1 MSLLPSA
8 VLRVAVLAVV
18 GTAASTACVAAET
31 PSGPV
36 PPDPYSQILPDSP
49 SQLEPLHLR
58 TLVDSC
64 MFYKRSVSI
73 ELRERTI
80 TISHEPDP
88 SLPMCTSPGRFEPVD
103 IALGAYPAGDYQV
116 EVYLK
121 GHRSP
126 WLRLP
131 FHVSGIATTLQFPP
145 PPRPIANYSGLWGNA
160 QESGWGLTLE
170 QGALNQLFGAL
181 QVFDPLRQP
190 QWYTLQAGRWENET
204 RWTGQV
210 IRSEGP
216 PWTSPNYAADGAR
229 FTNVGGA
236 TLDFSL
242 VPGRGD
248 QASLRYTI
256 DGITVEK
263 TISRQR
269 IR

>member
-1 MSLLPSA
+1 MSLSPMALPRIAAA
-8 VLRVAVLAVV
+8 VLGMVA
-18 GTAASTACVAAET
+18 GSASIAAET
-31 PSGPV
+31 PSALV

-49 SQLEPLHLR
+49 VQLEPLHLR

-80 TISHEPDP
+80 TITHEPDP
-88 SLPMCTSPGRFEPVD
+88 LRLCVAPGRFEPVD

-116 EVYLK
+116 EVYAS
-121 GHRSP
+121 GQRSP

-131 FHVSGIATTLQFPP
+131 FRVSGIGTIAVFPP

-170 QGALNQLFGAL
+170 QGGLHQLFGTL
-181 QVFDPLRQP
+181 YVFDRSRQP

-204 RWTGQV
+204 RWTGLV
-210 IRSEGP
+210 VKSEGP
-216 PWTSPNYAADGAR
+216 PWINPDYPSDGAR
-229 FTNVGGA
+229 FTSVGTA
-236 TLDFSL
+236 TLDFS
-242 VPGRGD
+242 VESAREGH
-248 QASLRYTI
+248 ASFRYTI
-256 DGITVEK
+256 DGTTVEK
-263 TISRQR
+263 SISRQR

>member
-1 MSLLPSA
+1 MSLSPIASLTVA
-8 VLRVAVLAVV
+8 LVAVLGMV
-18 GTAASTACVAAET
+18 ASTASVAAET

-49 SQLEPLHLR
+49 VQLEPLHLR

-80 TISHEPDP
+80 TITHAPDP
-88 SLPMCTSPGRFEPVD
+88 LRLCIAPGRFEPVD

-116 EVYLK
+116 EVYLS

-131 FHVSGIATTLQFPP
+131 FRVSGIATTLEFPP
-145 PPRPIANYSGLWGNA
+145 PPRPIADYSGLWGNA

-170 QGALNQLFGAL
+170 QSAHYQLFGAL
-181 QVFDPLRQP
+181 DGFEQSRQP

-204 RWTGQV
+204 RWTGLI

-216 PWTSPNYAADGAR
+216 PWASPNYPPDGAR
-229 FTNVGGA
+229 FNRVGTA
-236 TLDFSL
+236 TLDFSI
-242 VPGRGD
+242 VPGRED
-248 QASLRYTI
+248 QSSFRYTI

-263 TISRQR
+263 SISRQR